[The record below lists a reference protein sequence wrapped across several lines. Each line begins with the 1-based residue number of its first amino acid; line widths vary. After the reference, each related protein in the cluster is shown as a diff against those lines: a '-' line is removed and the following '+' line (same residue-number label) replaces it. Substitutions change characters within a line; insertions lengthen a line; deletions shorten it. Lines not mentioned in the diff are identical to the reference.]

1 MLASSSRLSFVW
13 CLAMLFALVRGG
25 FVEAQPPGWGPTT
38 TTNGPAATSWPAR
51 PPVRI
56 YVLPF
61 PMQPGLEQQLQQ
73 ASAGVLPQGPVRQ
86 LFNGRPRVT
95 DMVTGFDRQAPVGT
109 SIAKQVADALAQAGL
124 PVVFWDQPAPPPADG
139 WQLRGEVVG
148 LSEGSAAARG
158 IIGFGVGNATI
169 GVDAWMGDP
178 TIAGGQPFF
187 VLDTSDRGR
196 KAPGGL
202 AMGAVTGFNPYVMV
216 GRAAASASG
225 INDITQQSR
234 ISGGIATAVTDALRQ
249 HGQLPAR

>member
-1 MLASSSRLSFVW
+1 MHAMLSRLS
-13 CLAMLFALVRGG
+13 G
-25 FVEAQPPGWGPTT
+25 FVAVAVFGVLHGTAVHAQPPGWGPTT
-38 TTNGPAATSWPAR
+38 TVNGPAAASWPAR
-51 PPVRI
+51 PPTRI

-61 PMQPGLEQQLQQ
+61 PMEPGLEQQIQQ
-73 ASAGVLPQGPVRQ
+73 SSGGVLPQGPVRQ
-86 LFNGRPRVT
+86 LFTGRPRVA
-95 DMVTGFDRQAPVGT
+95 DMVTGFDRQKPVGT

-124 PVVFWDQPAPPPADG
+124 PVVFWDQPVPPPADG
-139 WQLRGEVVG
+139 WQLRGEVVS

-158 IIGFGVGNATI
+158 IIGFGAGNATI

-196 KAPGGL
+196 KTPGGV

-225 INDITQQSR
+225 VNDITQQSR
-234 ISGGIATAVTDALRQ
+234 ISGSLATAVTDAMRQ
-249 HGQLPAR
+249 HGQLPTR

>member
-1 MLASSSRLSFVW
+1 MPASLSLPIVV
-13 CLAMLFALVRGG
+13 CLAAVA
-25 FVEAQPPGWGPTT
+25 FVPAASVFAQPPGWGPTT
-38 TTNGPAATSWPAR
+38 TAAGPAATSWPAR
-51 PPVRI
+51 PAVRI

-61 PMQPGLEQQLQQ
+61 PMEPGLEQQLQQ
-73 ASAGVLPQGPVRQ
+73 SSAGIIPQGPVRQ
-86 LFNGRPRVT
+86 LFNGRPRVA

-109 SIAKQVADALAQAGL
+109 SIARQVADALAQAGL
-124 PVVFWDQPAPPPADG
+124 PVVFWDQAAPPPADG
-139 WQLRGEVVG
+139 WQLRGEVVS

-158 IIGFGVGNATI
+158 LIGFGAGNATI

-187 VLDTSDRGR
+187 VLDTSDKGR
-196 KAPGGL
+196 KMPGGL

-234 ISGGIATAVTDALRQ
+234 MAGGIATAVTEALRQ

>member
-1 MLASSSRLSFVW
+1 M
-13 CLAMLFALVRGG
+13 
-25 FVEAQPPGWGPTT
+25 TT
-38 TTNGPAATSWPAR
+38 SGPAATSWPTR
-51 PPVRI
+51 PPARI

-61 PMQPGLEQQLQQ
+61 PMEPGLEQKLQQ
-73 ASAGVLPQGPVRQ
+73 SSGGVLPQGPVRQ
-86 LFNGRPRVT
+86 LFAGRPRVA

-124 PVVFWDQPAPPPADG
+124 PVVFWDQPGPPPADG
-139 WQLRGEVVG
+139 WQLHGEVVA

-158 IIGFGVGNATI
+158 LVGFGVGNATV
-169 GVDAWMGDP
+169 GVDAWMSDP
-178 TIAGGQPFF
+178 AIAGGQPFF

-202 AMGAVTGFNPYVMV
+202 ALGAVTGFNPYVMI
-216 GRAAASASG
+216 GRTAASASG

-234 ISGGIATAVTDALRQ
+234 ISGGISTAVTDALRQ

>member
-1 MLASSSRLSFVW
+1 MPTPSSLPLFIWLLAL
-13 CLAMLFALVRGG
+13 ALVPGAT
-25 FVEAQPPGWGPTT
+25 VSAQPPGWGPTT
-38 TTNGPAATSWPAR
+38 TATGPAATSWPAR
-51 PPVRI
+51 PPTRI

-61 PMQPGLEQQLQQ
+61 PLEPGLEQKLQQ
-73 ASAGVLPQGPVRQ
+73 SSGGVVPQGPVRQ
-86 LFNGRPRVT
+86 LFAGRPRVA
-95 DMVTGFDRQAPVGT
+95 DMVTGFDRQAPIGT

-124 PVVFWDQPAPPPADG
+124 PAVFWDQPGPPPADG

-158 IIGFGVGNATI
+158 LVGFGVGNATI

-196 KAPGGL
+196 RAPGGL
-202 AMGAVTGFNPYVMV
+202 ALGAVTGFNPYVMI
-216 GRAAASASG
+216 GRTAASASG

-234 ISGGIATAVTDALRQ
+234 MAGGIATAVAESLRQ
-249 HGQLPAR
+249 HGQLPGR